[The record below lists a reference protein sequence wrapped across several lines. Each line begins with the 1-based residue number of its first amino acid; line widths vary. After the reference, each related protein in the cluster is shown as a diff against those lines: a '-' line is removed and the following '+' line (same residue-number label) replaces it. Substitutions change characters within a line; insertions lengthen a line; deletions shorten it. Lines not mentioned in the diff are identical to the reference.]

1 MINLYKDM
9 SRYQEDDRAPFV
21 DDSFAGDPEPGT
33 PFVPEPEAPTVEPM
47 SSNNAQSGSPN
58 VWVPDAD
65 IPEYV
70 PMGSEAVP
78 DVMSESTDEHWFDG
92 VLFDQ
97 EVNLESQMETNVE
110 ENQNQTTKT
119 NFENAKRVTSLQKNF
134 NGNTLMDLNSTAFK
148 LKFNPRHRYDNCLKT
163 LTTEEEIENMK
174 GTGYS
179 LLTIRKSTNRGVCFQ
194 SEV

>member
-1 MINLYKDM
+1 MP
-9 SRYQEDDRAPFV
+9 RYQEDDHASFAV
-21 DDSFAGDPEPGT
+21 DSLAGDPAPDC
-33 PFVPEPEAPTVEPM
+33 PIVPEPETPIVESMP
-47 SSNNAQSGSPN
+47 SNNAQSGSPN
-58 VWVPDAD
+58 GWVPEADIGD
-65 IPEYV
+65 IPEDV
-70 PMGSEAVP
+70 PMGGEAAS
-78 DVMSESTDEHWFDG
+78 DVMSESADEQWFDG
-92 VLFDQ
+92 VLLDQ
-97 EVNLESQMETNVE
+97 EVNIESQMETNVE
-110 ENQNQTTKT
+110 ENQNQTTET

-179 LLTIRKSTNRGVCFQ
+179 LLAIRKSTNRGACFK

>member
-1 MINLYKDM
+1 M
-9 SRYQEDDRAPFV
+9 
-21 DDSFAGDPEPGT
+21 DDSFAGDPEPNT
-33 PFVPEPEAPTVEPM
+33 PFVPEPETPTVEPM

-65 IPEYV
+65 IGDIPEDV
-70 PMGSEAVP
+70 PMGASE
-78 DVMSESTDEHWFDG
+78 VMSESADEQWFDG

-119 NFENAKRVTSLQKNF
+119 NFENGKRVTSLQKDL

-174 GTGYS
+174 GTG
-179 LLTIRKSTNRGVCFQ
+179 
-194 SEV
+194 